1 MKSDMLNEVSSV
13 QNMKAWDE
21 LRVALLGKKGKI
33 TEMLKALS
41 ALPLEEKIARGKEL
55 NVLKSDI
62 EKALEKEHIET
73 YIPCEETLVI
83 RNGIKKTV
91 RKPMISSLMFFRAT
105 TADALKV
112 QKMFTDKVI
121 LYTRLE
127 DMKRIP
133 LVIPDEE
140 MNTFMLVTSAGEKG
154 IEYYDDAPKFHQ
166 GDRVRVTDGKFK
178 GAEGYIC
185 RVKKNRR
192 LVVSIQGV
200 CAVLTSYIP
209 RSFLEIISK
218 KPTVSEPIKEAH

>member
-1 MKSDMLNEVSSV
+1 
-13 QNMKAWDE
+13 
-21 LRVALLGKKGKI
+21 
-33 TEMLKALS
+33 
-41 ALPLEEKIARGKEL
+41 
-55 NVLKSDI
+55 
-62 EKALEKEHIET
+62 
-73 YIPCEETLVI
+73 
-83 RNGIKKTV
+83 
-91 RKPMISSLMFFRAT
+91 MISSLMFFRAT

-185 RVKKNRR
+185 RVKKTGDWWSPFRECAPYLRR
-192 LVVSIQGV
+192 IFH
-200 CAVLTSYIP
+200 VL
-209 RSFLEIISK
+209 F
-218 KPTVSEPIKEAH
+218 

>member
-1 MKSDMLNEVSSV
+1 
-13 QNMKAWDE
+13 
-21 LRVALLGKKGKI
+21 
-33 TEMLKALS
+33 
-41 ALPLEEKIARGKEL
+41 
-55 NVLKSDI
+55 
-62 EKALEKEHIET
+62 
-73 YIPCEETLVI
+73 
-83 RNGIKKTV
+83 
-91 RKPMISSLMFFRAT
+91 MISSLMFFRAT

-178 GAEGYIC
+178 GAEGCIC

>member
-1 MKSDMLNEVSSV
+1 MH
-13 QNMKAWDE
+13 WF
-21 LRVALLGKKGKI
+21 ALKVFYNK
-33 TEMLKALS
+33 
-41 ALPLEEKIARGKEL
+41 
-55 NVLKSDI
+55 VFDI
-62 EKALEKEHIET
+62 EKALEKKHIET

>member
-1 MKSDMLNEVSSV
+1 MMH
-13 QNMKAWDE
+13 WF
-21 LRVALLGKKGKI
+21 ALKVFYNK
-33 TEMLKALS
+33 
-41 ALPLEEKIARGKEL
+41 
-55 NVLKSDI
+55 VFDI

-209 RSFLEIISK
+209 RSFLEKISK
-218 KPTVSEPIKEAH
+218 KTTVSEPIKEAH